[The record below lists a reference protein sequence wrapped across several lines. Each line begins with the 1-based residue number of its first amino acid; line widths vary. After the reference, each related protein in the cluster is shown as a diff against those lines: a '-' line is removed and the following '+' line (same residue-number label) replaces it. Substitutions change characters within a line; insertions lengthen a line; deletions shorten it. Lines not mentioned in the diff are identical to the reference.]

1 MVKDKCE
8 IDIFAIGTNIATCK
22 KEPALGVVCKLVE
35 LGNMPKM
42 KLSSAPEKATYPSVK
57 NIYRIVTEDD
67 EQFDLISLRNE
78 IL

>member
-35 LGNMPKM
+35 LDNVPKM
-42 KLSSAPEKATYPSVK
+42 KLSSAP
-57 NIYRIVTEDD
+57 
-67 EQFDLISLRNE
+67 
-78 IL
+78 